1 MVLAYIYWIVAGR
14 TKLTTIAIAI
24 VVLRVASSP
33 SQRPL
38 LELCMSF
45 ESLHADFS
53 AAAAS
58 FLFGF

>member
-1 MVLAYIYWIVAGR
+1 MAER
-14 TKLTTIAIAI
+14 TKLKLKLTTAIAI